1 MRSTLSTFNEVWQR
15 KFRRG
20 VLKQA
25 QEFSEKSSFLIG
37 CSGGMDSMLLL
48 HLMAQIFPQKIR
60 AIYIDHQLQD
70 QSAEWA
76 EVVATQA
83 TILNIPYIIQKV
95 QIANGNLEAQARQAR
110 YQAYQQHLQEN
121 EILLLAHHQQDQAE
135 TVILRLLSGAGVDGL
150 AAMQAI
156 DYRKDMTIWRPFL
169 DLTREQ
175 IALWAVQLEVKYIDD
190 PMNYDTHYD
199 RVWCREALWPFLTS
213 RFPKMQ
219 QALSRTSYLM
229 QDASEILEEVLK
241 DDWQY
246 SGSADYLDLTKLSE
260 LSFARQRQLLSAWM
274 KGQGQYRPA
283 FEMVERL
290 RAEVIESKSDAQA
303 ALHWNQFYYVR
314 YQNILYR
321 LSKQIYFA
329 ETLNPVA
336 AELEHSFKLE
346 EKWQGAAGLF
356 HVECKKIGLSHSLLN
371 KKLKIIR
378 RQGGEK
384 IHLYGRVGQ
393 WPLKKA
399 IQEAHILPWL
409 RHTIQILVLDNVML
423 GVFTPK
429 GFWLA
434 QSPYCEEGGW
444 QPDLI
449 SHSCNLVNGEY
460 SYGNSSEL

>member
-1 MRSTLSTFNEVWQR
+1 
-15 KFRRG
+15 
-20 VLKQA
+20 
-25 QEFSEKSSFLIG
+25 
-37 CSGGMDSMLLL
+37 MDSMLLL
-48 HLMAQIFPQKIR
+48 HLMSQIFPHKIR
-60 AIYIDHQLQD
+60 LIYIDHQLQSK
-70 QSAEWA
+70 SAEWG
-76 EVVATQA
+76 ELVAKQA
-83 TILNIPYIIQKV
+83 TRLNIPYIIQKV
-95 QIANGNLEAQARQAR
+95 QVTDGNLEAQARQAR
-110 YQAYQQHLQEN
+110 YQAYRQHLQAN
-121 EILLLAHHQQDQAE
+121 EILVLAHHQQDQAE
-135 TVILRLLSGAGVDGL
+135 TVILRLLSGTGVDGL
-150 AAMQAI
+150 AAMQSI

-175 IALWAVQLEVKYIDD
+175 IAEWTTQLEIEYIDD
-190 PMNYDTHYD
+190 PTNYDIHYD
-199 RVWCREALWPFLTS
+199 RAWSREELWPFLQN

-241 DDWQY
+241 IDLQNCGTDE
-246 SGSADYLDLTKLSE
+246 YLDLTQLLKLS
-260 LSFARQRQLLSAWM
+260 SARQRQLLSVWM
-274 KGQGQYRPA
+274 KGEGQYRPA

-290 RAEVIESKSDAQA
+290 KNEVIDSKSDAQA

-314 YQNILYR
+314 YQHHLYR
-321 LSKQIYFA
+321 LSRQVFLA
-329 ETLNPVA
+329 EKLNPV
-336 AELEHSFKLE
+336 ETETEHHFQL
-346 EKWQGAAGLF
+346 G
-356 HVECKKIGLSHSLLN
+356 KIVDCASGNFQITQKNMGLSASLLN

-409 RHTIQILVLDNVML
+409 RHTIQILVIDNVML

-434 QSPYCEEGGW
+434 QSPYCEQGGW

-449 SHSCNLVNGEY
+449 SYSCNLVNGEDGY
-460 SYGNSSEL
+460 DKCSK

>member
-1 MRSTLSTFNEVWQR
+1 MT
-15 KFRRG
+15 
-20 VLKQA
+20 
-25 QEFSEKSSFLIG
+25 
-37 CSGGMDSMLLL
+37 
-48 HLMAQIFPQKIR
+48 QIFPQKIR
-60 AIYIDHQLQD
+60 VIYIDHQLQE
-70 QSAEWA
+70 QSAEWGKL
-76 EVVATQA
+76 VASQA
-83 TILNIPYIIQKV
+83 TSLNISYIIQKV
-95 QIANGNLEAQARQAR
+95 QISDGNLEAQARQAR
-110 YQAYQQHLQEN
+110 YQAYQQHLQQN

-135 TVILRLLSGAGVDGL
+135 TAILRLLSGTGVDGL

-156 DYRKDMTIWRPFL
+156 DYRTNMTIWRPFL

-175 IALWAVQLEVKYIDD
+175 IAFWAAQLEVKYIDD

-199 RVWCREALWPFLTS
+199 RVWCREELWPFLS
-213 RFPKMQ
+213 KRFPKMQ

-241 DDWQY
+241 NDWQY
-246 SGSADYLDLTKLSE
+246 SGSADYLDLTKLFE

-274 KGQGQYRPA
+274 KGDGQYRPA

-290 RAEVIESKSDAQA
+290 KKEVIDSKSDAQA

-314 YQNILYR
+314 YQHYLYR
-321 LSKQIYFA
+321 LSRQVFLA
-329 ETLNPVA
+329 EKLNPV
-336 AELEHSFKLE
+336 ETETEHHFQLGEIVDCASGYFQITQKNM
-346 EKWQGAAGLF
+346 
-356 HVECKKIGLSHSLLN
+356 GLSASLLN

-384 IHLYGRVGQ
+384 VHLYGRVGQ

-409 RHTIQILVLDNVML
+409 RHTIQILVIDNVML

-434 QSPYCEEGGW
+434 QSPYCEQGGW

-449 SHSCNLVNGEY
+449 SHSCDLVNGEY
-460 SYGNSSEL
+460 GYDKCSK

>member
-1 MRSTLSTFNEVWQR
+1 
-15 KFRRG
+15 
-20 VLKQA
+20 
-25 QEFSEKSSFLIG
+25 
-37 CSGGMDSMLLL
+37 MLLL

-60 AIYIDHQLQD
+60 AIYIDHQLQE
-70 QSAEWA
+70 QSAEWG
-76 EVVATQA
+76 EFVASQA
-83 TILNIPYIIQKV
+83 TSLNIPYIIQKV
-95 QIANGNLEAQARQAR
+95 QISDGNLEAQARQAR
-110 YQAYQQHLQEN
+110 YQAYQLHLQEN

-135 TVILRLLSGAGVDGL
+135 TAILRLLSGTGVDGL
-150 AAMQAI
+150 AAMQTI
-156 DYRKDMTIWRPFL
+156 DYRANMTIWRPFL

-175 IALWAVQLEVKYIDD
+175 IAFWTAQLEVKYIDD

-199 RVWCREALWPFLTS
+199 RVWCREELWPFLTK

-241 DDWQY
+241 
-246 SGSADYLDLTKLSE
+246 ADLRHCGTAECLDLIKLLD
-260 LSFARQRQLLSAWM
+260 LSSARQRQLLSAWM
-274 KGQGQYRPA
+274 KGDGQYRPA

-290 RAEVIESKSDAQA
+290 KTEVINSKSDAQA

-321 LSKQIYFA
+321 LSKQVYLA
-329 ETLNPVA
+329 ETLNPVE
-336 AELEHSFKLE
+336 AELEHAFKLE
-346 EKWQGAAGLF
+346 EKWQGASGLF
-356 HVECKKIGLSHSLLN
+356 HIVSKEIGLSHSLLN
-371 KKLKIIR
+371 KELKIIR

-384 IHLYGRVGQ
+384 VHLYGRVGQ

-409 RHTIQILVLDNVML
+409 RHTIQILVIDNVML

-434 QSPYCEEGGW
+434 QSPYCEQGGW

-449 SHSCNLVNGEY
+449 SHSCDLVNGEY
-460 SYGNSSEL
+460 GYDKCSK

>member
-1 MRSTLSTFNEVWQR
+1 
-15 KFRRG
+15 
-20 VLKQA
+20 
-25 QEFSEKSSFLIG
+25 
-37 CSGGMDSMLLL
+37 MLLL

-70 QSAEWA
+70 QSAEWG
-76 EVVATQA
+76 ELVASQA
-83 TILNIPYIIQKV
+83 TSLNIPYIIQKV
-95 QIANGNLEAQARQAR
+95 QIADGNLEAQARQAR
-110 YQAYQQHLQEN
+110 YQAYQQHLQQN

-135 TVILRLLSGAGVDGL
+135 TAILRLLSGTGVDGL
-150 AAMQAI
+150 AAMQPI
-156 DYRKDMTIWRPFL
+156 DYRTNMTIWRPLL

-175 IALWAVQLEVKYIDD
+175 IAWWTAQLEVKYIDD

-199 RVWCREALWPFLTS
+199 RVWCREELWPFLTK

-219 QALSRTSYLM
+219 QALSRTSYVM
-229 QDASEILEEVLK
+229 QDAAEILEEVLK
-241 DDWQY
+241 EDWQY
-246 SGSADYLDLTKLSE
+246 CGSTDYLDLIKLVE
-260 LSFARQRQLLSAWM
+260 LSVARQRQLLSGWM
-274 KGQGQYRPA
+274 KGDGQYRPG

-290 RAEVIESKSDAQA
+290 KTEVIESKSDAQA

-321 LSKQIYFA
+321 LSKQIYLA
-329 ETLNPVA
+329 ETLNPVE
-336 AELEHSFKLE
+336 AELELAFKLE
-346 EKWQGAAGLF
+346 EEWQAASGLF
-356 HVECKKIGLSHSLLN
+356 HIRSKEVGLSHYLLN
-371 KKLKIIR
+371 KKLKVLQ

-409 RHTIQILVLDNVML
+409 RHTIQILVIDNVML

-460 SYGNSSEL
+460 GYDNSSEL

>member
-15 KFRRG
+15 KFRHS
-20 VLKQA
+20 VLKQS
-25 QEFSEKSSFLIG
+25 QEFSENSSFLIG

-48 HLMAQIFPQKIR
+48 HLMSQIFPQKIR
-60 AIYIDHQLQD
+60 VIHIDHQLQE
-70 QSAEWA
+70 QSAEWSKL
-76 EVVATQA
+76 VANQA
-83 TILNIPYIIQKV
+83 ISLNIPYIIQKV
-95 QIANGNLEAQARQAR
+95 QVTDGNLEAQARQAR
-110 YQAYQQHLQEN
+110 YQAYLQHLQPN
-121 EILLLAHHQQDQAE
+121 ETLVLAHHQQDQAE

-150 AAMQAI
+150 AAMQSI
-156 DYRKDMTIWRPFL
+156 DYRVDMAIWRPFL

-175 IALWAVQLEVKYIDD
+175 IAAWTAQLEIEYVND
-190 PMNYDTHYD
+190 PTNYDIHYD
-199 RVWCREALWPFLTS
+199 RAWSREELWPFLQN

-241 DDWQY
+241 VDLEHC
-246 SGSADYLDLTKLSE
+246 GTAECLDLTKLLDLTS
-260 LSFARQRQLLSAWM
+260 ARQRQLLSVWM
-274 KGQGQYRPA
+274 KGDGQYRPA

-290 RAEVIESKSDAQA
+290 KSEVINSKSDAQA

-314 YQNILYR
+314 YQNYLYR
-321 LSKQIYFA
+321 LSKQDFLA
-329 ETLNPVA
+329 ETLNPVE
-336 AELEHSFKLE
+336 AELEHVFKLE
-346 EKWQGAAGLF
+346 EKWQGASGLF
-356 HVECKKIGLSHSLLN
+356 HILSKEIGLSHSLL
-371 KKLKIIR
+371 KKELKIIR

-409 RHTIQILVLDNVML
+409 RHTIQILVIDNVML

-434 QSPYCEEGGW
+434 QSPYCEQGGW

-449 SHSCNLVNGEY
+449 SHSCDLVNGEY
-460 SYGNSSEL
+460 GYDKCSK

>member
-1 MRSTLSTFNEVWQR
+1 
-15 KFRRG
+15 
-20 VLKQA
+20 
-25 QEFSEKSSFLIG
+25 
-37 CSGGMDSMLLL
+37 MLLL

-60 AIYIDHQLQD
+60 AIYIDHQLQK
-70 QSAEWA
+70 QSAEWG
-76 EVVATQA
+76 EFVASQSTN
-83 TILNIPYIIQKV
+83 LNIPYIIQKV
-95 QIANGNLEAQARQAR
+95 QISDGNLEAQARQAR
-110 YQAYQQHLQEN
+110 YQAYQQHLQQN

-135 TVILRLLSGAGVDGL
+135 TVILRLLSGTGVDGL
-150 AAMQAI
+150 AGMQAI
-156 DYRKDMTIWRPFL
+156 DYRVNMTIWRPFL

-175 IALWAVQLEVKYIDD
+175 IAFWTAQLEVKYIDD

-199 RVWCREALWPFLTS
+199 RVWCREELWPFLTK

-241 DDWQY
+241 
-246 SGSADYLDLTKLSE
+246 ADLKHCGTAECLDLIKLLD
-260 LSFARQRQLLSAWM
+260 LSSARQRQLLSAWM
-274 KGQGQYRPA
+274 KGDGQYRPA

-290 RAEVIESKSDAQA
+290 KTEVIESKSDAQA

-321 LSKQIYFA
+321 LSKQVYLA
-329 ETLNPVA
+329 ETLNPVE
-336 AELEHSFKLE
+336 AELEHAFKLE
-346 EKWQGAAGLF
+346 EKWQGASGLF
-356 HVECKKIGLSHSLLN
+356 HIVSKEIGISHSLLN
-371 KKLKIIR
+371 KELKIIR

-384 IHLYGRVGQ
+384 VHLYGRVGQ

-409 RHTIQILVLDNVML
+409 RHTIQILVIDNVML

-434 QSPYCEEGGW
+434 QSPYCEQGGW

-449 SHSCNLVNGEY
+449 SHSCDLVNGEY
-460 SYGNSSEL
+460 GYDKCSK

>member
-15 KFRRG
+15 KFRHR

-25 QEFSEKSSFLIG
+25 QEFSENSIFLIG

-48 HLMAQIFPQKIR
+48 HLMSQIFPQKIR
-60 AIYIDHQLQD
+60 VIYIDHQLQSK
-70 QSAEWA
+70 SAEWG
-76 EVVATQA
+76 EFVAKQA
-83 TILNIPYIIQKV
+83 THLNIPYTIQKV
-95 QIANGNLEAQARQAR
+95 QVTDGNLEAQARQAR
-110 YQAYQQHLQEN
+110 YQAYLQHLQAN
-121 EILLLAHHQQDQAE
+121 EILVLAHHQQDQAE

-150 AAMQAI
+150 AAMQSI
-156 DYRKDMTIWRPFL
+156 DHRVDMTIWRPFL

-175 IALWAVQLEVKYIDD
+175 IAEWTTQLEIEYVVD
-190 PMNYDTHYD
+190 PTNYDIHYD
-199 RVWCREALWPFLTS
+199 RAWSREELWPFLQN

-241 DDWQY
+241 
-246 SGSADYLDLTKLSE
+246 ADLQNCGMDECLDLTQLLE
-260 LSFARQRQLLSAWM
+260 LSSARQRQLLSVWM
-274 KGQGQYRPA
+274 KGDGQYRPA

-290 RAEVIESKSDAQA
+290 KNEVIVSKSDAQA

-314 YQNILYR
+314 YQHHLYR
-321 LSKQIYFA
+321 LSRQVFLA
-329 ETLNPVA
+329 EKLNPV
-336 AELEHSFKLE
+336 ETEMEHYFQLGE
-346 EKWQGAAGLF
+346 I
-356 HVECKKIGLSHSLLN
+356 VECASGQFQITQKNMGLSASLLN

-384 IHLYGRVGQ
+384 VHLYGRVGQ

-409 RHTIQILVLDNVML
+409 RHTIQILVIDNVML

-434 QSPYCEEGGW
+434 QSPYCEQGGW

-449 SHSCNLVNGEY
+449 SYSCNLVNGEDGY
-460 SYGNSSEL
+460 DKCSK

>member
-15 KFRRG
+15 KFRHR

-25 QEFSEKSSFLIG
+25 QEFSENSIFLIG

-48 HLMAQIFPQKIR
+48 HLMSQIFPQKIR
-60 AIYIDHQLQD
+60 VIYIDHQLQSK
-70 QSAEWA
+70 SAEWG
-76 EVVATQA
+76 EFVAKQA
-83 TILNIPYIIQKV
+83 THLNIPYTIQKV
-95 QIANGNLEAQARQAR
+95 QVTDGNLEAQARQAR
-110 YQAYQQHLQEN
+110 YQAYLQHLQAN
-121 EILLLAHHQQDQAE
+121 EILVLAHHQQDQAE

-150 AAMQAI
+150 AAMQSI
-156 DYRKDMTIWRPFL
+156 DHRVDMTIWRPFL

-175 IALWAVQLEVKYIDD
+175 IAEWTTQLEIEYVVD
-190 PMNYDTHYD
+190 PTNYDIHYD
-199 RVWCREALWPFLTS
+199 RAWSREELWPFLQN

-241 DDWQY
+241 
-246 SGSADYLDLTKLSE
+246 ADLQNCGTDECLDLTQLLE
-260 LSFARQRQLLSAWM
+260 LSSARQRQLLSVWM
-274 KGQGQYRPA
+274 KGDGQYRPA

-290 RAEVIESKSDAQA
+290 KNEVIVSKSDAQA
-303 ALHWNQFYYVR
+303 VLHWNQFYYVR
-314 YQNILYR
+314 YQHHLYR
-321 LSKQIYFA
+321 LSRQVFLA
-329 ETLNPVA
+329 EKLNPV
-336 AELEHSFKLE
+336 ETEMEHYFQLGE
-346 EKWQGAAGLF
+346 I
-356 HVECKKIGLSHSLLN
+356 VECASGQFQITQKNMGLSASLLN

-384 IHLYGRVGQ
+384 VHLYGRVGQ

-409 RHTIQILVLDNVML
+409 RHTIQILVIDNVML

-434 QSPYCEEGGW
+434 QSPYCEQGGW

-449 SHSCNLVNGEY
+449 SYSCNLVNGEDGY
-460 SYGNSSEL
+460 DKCSK

>member
-1 MRSTLSTFNEVWQR
+1 
-15 KFRRG
+15 
-20 VLKQA
+20 
-25 QEFSEKSSFLIG
+25 
-37 CSGGMDSMLLL
+37 MLLL
-48 HLMAQIFPQKIR
+48 HLMSQIFPHKIR
-60 AIYIDHQLQD
+60 LIYIDHQLQSK
-70 QSAEWA
+70 SAEWG
-76 EVVATQA
+76 ELVAKQA
-83 TILNIPYIIQKV
+83 TRLNIPYIIQKV
-95 QIANGNLEAQARQAR
+95 QVTDGNLEAQARQAR
-110 YQAYQQHLQEN
+110 YQAYRQHLQAN
-121 EILLLAHHQQDQAE
+121 EILVLAHHQQDQAE
-135 TVILRLLSGAGVDGL
+135 TVILRLLSGTGVDGL
-150 AAMQAI
+150 AAMQSI

-175 IALWAVQLEVKYIDD
+175 IAEWTTQLEIEYIDD
-190 PMNYDTHYD
+190 PTNYDIHYD
-199 RVWCREALWPFLTS
+199 RAWSREELWPFLQN

-241 DDWQY
+241 IDLQNCGTDE
-246 SGSADYLDLTKLSE
+246 YLDLTQLLKLS
-260 LSFARQRQLLSAWM
+260 SARQRQLLSVWM
-274 KGQGQYRPA
+274 KGEGQYRPA

-290 RAEVIESKSDAQA
+290 KNEVIDSKSDAQA

-314 YQNILYR
+314 YQHHLYR
-321 LSKQIYFA
+321 LSRQVFLA
-329 ETLNPVA
+329 EKLNPV
-336 AELEHSFKLE
+336 ETETEHHFQL
-346 EKWQGAAGLF
+346 G
-356 HVECKKIGLSHSLLN
+356 KIVDCASGNFQITQKNMGLSASLLN

-409 RHTIQILVLDNVML
+409 RHTIQILVIDNVML

-434 QSPYCEEGGW
+434 QSPYCEQGGW

-449 SHSCNLVNGEY
+449 SYSCNLVNGEDGY
-460 SYGNSSEL
+460 DKCSK

>member
-15 KFRRG
+15 KFRHC

-25 QEFSEKSSFLIG
+25 QEFSENSTFLIG

-48 HLMAQIFPQKIR
+48 HLMSQIFPQKIR
-60 AIYIDHQLQD
+60 VIYIDHQLQSK
-70 QSAEWA
+70 SAEWG
-76 EVVATQA
+76 EFVAKQA
-83 TILNIPYIIQKV
+83 THLNIPYTIQKV
-95 QIANGNLEAQARQAR
+95 QVTDGNLEAQARQAR
-110 YQAYQQHLQEN
+110 YQAYLQHLQAN
-121 EILLLAHHQQDQAE
+121 EILVLAHHQQDQAE
-135 TVILRLLSGAGVDGL
+135 TVILRLLSGAGVNGL
-150 AAMQAI
+150 AAMQSI
-156 DYRKDMTIWRPFL
+156 DHRVDMTIWRPFL

-175 IALWAVQLEVKYIDD
+175 IAEWTTQLEIEYVVD
-190 PMNYDTHYD
+190 PTNYDIHYD
-199 RVWCREALWPFLTS
+199 RAWSREELWPFLQN

-241 DDWQY
+241 
-246 SGSADYLDLTKLSE
+246 ADLQNCGTDECLDLTQLLE
-260 LSFARQRQLLSAWM
+260 LSSARQRQLLSVWM
-274 KGQGQYRPA
+274 KGDGQYRPA

-290 RAEVIESKSDAQA
+290 KNEVIVSKSDAQA

-314 YQNILYR
+314 YQHHLYR
-321 LSKQIYFA
+321 LSRQVFLA
-329 ETLNPVA
+329 EKLNPV
-336 AELEHSFKLE
+336 ETEMEHYFQLGE
-346 EKWQGAAGLF
+346 I
-356 HVECKKIGLSHSLLN
+356 VECASGQFQITQKNMGLSASLLN

-384 IHLYGRVGQ
+384 VHLYGRVGQ

-409 RHTIQILVLDNVML
+409 RHTIQILVIDNVML

-434 QSPYCEEGGW
+434 QSPYCEQGGW

-449 SHSCNLVNGEY
+449 SYSCNLVNGEDGY
-460 SYGNSSEL
+460 DKCSK

>member
-15 KFRRG
+15 KFRHH

-25 QEFSEKSSFLIG
+25 QEFSENSSFLIG

-60 AIYIDHQLQD
+60 AIYIDHQLQK
-70 QSAEWA
+70 QSAEWG
-76 EVVATQA
+76 EFVASQSTN
-83 TILNIPYIIQKV
+83 LNIPYIIQKV
-95 QIANGNLEAQARQAR
+95 QISDGNLEAQARQAR
-110 YQAYQQHLQEN
+110 YQAYQQHLQQN

-135 TVILRLLSGAGVDGL
+135 TVILRLLSGTGVDGL

-156 DYRKDMTIWRPFL
+156 DYRVNMTIWRPFL

-175 IALWAVQLEVKYIDD
+175 IAFWTAQLEVKYIDD

-199 RVWCREALWPFLTS
+199 RVWCREELWPFLTK

-241 DDWQY
+241 
-246 SGSADYLDLTKLSE
+246 ADLKHCGTAECLDLIKLLD
-260 LSFARQRQLLSAWM
+260 LSSARQRQLLSAWM
-274 KGQGQYRPA
+274 KGDGQYRPA

-290 RAEVIESKSDAQA
+290 KTEVIESKSDAQA

-321 LSKQIYFA
+321 LSKQVYLA
-329 ETLNPVA
+329 ETLNPVE
-336 AELEHSFKLE
+336 AELEHAFKLE
-346 EKWQGAAGLF
+346 EKWQGASGLF
-356 HVECKKIGLSHSLLN
+356 HIVSKEIGISHSLLN
-371 KKLKIIR
+371 KELKIIR

-384 IHLYGRVGQ
+384 VHLYGRVGQ

-409 RHTIQILVLDNVML
+409 RHTIQILVIDNVML

-434 QSPYCEEGGW
+434 QSPYCEQGGW

-449 SHSCNLVNGEY
+449 SHSCDLVNGEY
-460 SYGNSSEL
+460 GYDKCSK

>member
-15 KFRRG
+15 KFRHC

-25 QEFSEKSSFLIG
+25 QEFSENSTFLIG

-48 HLMAQIFPQKIR
+48 HLMSQIFPHKIR
-60 AIYIDHQLQD
+60 IIYIDHQLQSK
-70 QSAEWA
+70 SAEWG
-76 EVVATQA
+76 ELVAKQA
-83 TILNIPYIIQKV
+83 THLNIPYTIQKV
-95 QIANGNLEAQARQAR
+95 QVTDGNLEAQARQAR
-110 YQAYQQHLQEN
+110 YQAYLQHLQAN
-121 EILLLAHHQQDQAE
+121 EILVLAHHQQDQAE
-135 TVILRLLSGAGVDGL
+135 TVILRLLSGTGVDGL
-150 AAMQAI
+150 AAMQSI
-156 DYRKDMTIWRPFL
+156 DHRVDMTIWRPFL

-175 IALWAVQLEVKYIDD
+175 IAEWTTQLEIEYVVD
-190 PMNYDTHYD
+190 PTNYDIHYD
-199 RVWCREALWPFLTS
+199 RAWSREELWPFLQN

-241 DDWQY
+241 
-246 SGSADYLDLTKLSE
+246 ADLQNCGTDECLDLTQLLKLS
-260 LSFARQRQLLSAWM
+260 SARQRQLLSVWM
-274 KGQGQYRPA
+274 KGDGQYRPA

-290 RAEVIESKSDAQA
+290 KNEVIDSKSDAQA

-314 YQNILYR
+314 YQHHLYR
-321 LSKQIYFA
+321 LSRQVFLA
-329 ETLNPVA
+329 EKLNPV
-336 AELEHSFKLE
+336 ETETEHHFQLGEVVDCASGNFQITQKNM
-346 EKWQGAAGLF
+346 
-356 HVECKKIGLSHSLLN
+356 GLSASLLN

-384 IHLYGRVGQ
+384 VHLYGRVGQ

-409 RHTIQILVLDNVML
+409 RHTIQILVIDNVML

-434 QSPYCEEGGW
+434 QSPYCEQGGW

-449 SHSCNLVNGEY
+449 SYSCNLVNGEDGY
-460 SYGNSSEL
+460 DKCSK

>member
-1 MRSTLSTFNEVWQR
+1 
-15 KFRRG
+15 
-20 VLKQA
+20 
-25 QEFSEKSSFLIG
+25 
-37 CSGGMDSMLLL
+37 MLLL

-70 QSAEWA
+70 QSAEWGKL
-76 EVVATQA
+76 VASQT
-83 TILNIPYIIQKV
+83 TSLNIPYIIQKV
-95 QIANGNLEAQARQAR
+95 QIADGNLEAQARQVR
-110 YQAYQQHLQEN
+110 YQAYQQHLQQN

-135 TVILRLLSGAGVDGL
+135 TAILRLLSGTGVDGL
-150 AAMQAI
+150 AAMQPI
-156 DYRKDMTIWRPFL
+156 DYRTNMTIWRPFL

-175 IALWAVQLEVKYIDD
+175 IAWWTAQLEVKYIDD

-199 RVWCREALWPFLTS
+199 RVWCREELWPFLTK

-219 QALSRTSYLM
+219 QALSRTSYVM
-229 QDASEILEEVLK
+229 QDAAEILEEALK
-241 DDWQY
+241 ADWQY
-246 SGSADYLDLTKLSE
+246 CGSTDYLDLIKLAE
-260 LSFARQRQLLSAWM
+260 LSVARQRQLLSGWM
-274 KGQGQYRPA
+274 KGNGQYRPG

-290 RAEVIESKSDAQA
+290 KTEVIESKSDAQA
-303 ALHWNQFYYVR
+303 ALHWNHFYYVR

-321 LSKQIYFA
+321 LSKHIYLA
-329 ETLNPVA
+329 ETLNPVE
-336 AELEHSFKLE
+336 AELEHAFKLKE
-346 EKWQGAAGLF
+346 EWQAASGVF
-356 HVECKKIGLSHSLLN
+356 HIRSKEFGLSNCLLN
-371 KKLKIIR
+371 KKLKVLQ

-409 RHTIQILVLDNVML
+409 RHTIQILVIDNVML

-460 SYGNSSEL
+460 GYDNSSEL

>member
-1 MRSTLSTFNEVWQR
+1 
-15 KFRRG
+15 
-20 VLKQA
+20 
-25 QEFSEKSSFLIG
+25 
-37 CSGGMDSMLLL
+37 MLLL

-60 AIYIDHQLQD
+60 AIYIDHQLQE
-70 QSAEWA
+70 QSAEWG
-76 EVVATQA
+76 EFVASQA
-83 TILNIPYIIQKV
+83 TSLNIPYIIQKV
-95 QIANGNLEAQARQAR
+95 QISNGNLEAQARQAR
-110 YQAYQQHLQEN
+110 YQAYQQHLQKN

-135 TVILRLLSGAGVDGL
+135 TAILRLLSGTGVDGL
-150 AAMQAI
+150 AAMQTI
-156 DYRKDMTIWRPFL
+156 DYRANMTIWRPFL

-175 IALWAVQLEVKYIDD
+175 IAFWTAQLEVKYIDD

-199 RVWCREALWPFLTS
+199 RVWCREELWPFLTK

-241 DDWQY
+241 
-246 SGSADYLDLTKLSE
+246 ADLKHCGTAKYLDLIKLLD
-260 LSFARQRQLLSAWM
+260 LSSARQRQLLSAWM
-274 KGQGQYRPA
+274 KGEGQYRPA

-290 RAEVIESKSDAQA
+290 KTEVIESKSDAQA

-321 LSKQIYFA
+321 LSKQIYLA
-329 ETLNPVA
+329 ETLNPVE
-336 AELEHSFKLE
+336 AELERAFKLE
-346 EKWQGAAGLF
+346 EKWQGASGSF
-356 HVECKKIGLSHSLLN
+356 HIVSKEIGLSHSLLN
-371 KKLKIIR
+371 KELKIIR

-384 IHLYGRVGQ
+384 FHLYGRVGQ

-409 RHTIQILVLDNVML
+409 RHTIQILVIDNVML

-434 QSPYCEEGGW
+434 QSPYCEQGGW

-449 SHSCNLVNGEY
+449 SHSCDLVNGEY
-460 SYGNSSEL
+460 GYDKCSK

>member
-15 KFRRG
+15 KFRHH

-25 QEFSEKSSFLIG
+25 QEFSENSSFLIG

-60 AIYIDHQLQD
+60 AIYIDHQLQE
-70 QSAEWA
+70 QSAEWG
-76 EVVATQA
+76 EFVASQSTS
-83 TILNIPYIIQKV
+83 LNIPYIIQKV
-95 QIANGNLEAQARQAR
+95 QISDGNLEAQARQAR

-135 TVILRLLSGAGVDGL
+135 TAILRLLSGTGVDGL

-156 DYRKDMTIWRPFL
+156 DYRESMTIWRPFL

-175 IALWAVQLEVKYIDD
+175 ITFWTAQLEVKYIDD

-199 RVWCREALWPFLTS
+199 RVWCREELWPFLS
-213 RFPKMQ
+213 KRFPKMQ

-241 DDWQY
+241 
-246 SGSADYLDLTKLSE
+246 ADLKHCGTAEYLDLIKLLD
-260 LSFARQRQLLSAWM
+260 LSSARQRQLLSAWM
-274 KGQGQYRPA
+274 KGDGQYRPA

-290 RAEVIESKSDAQA
+290 KNEVIDSKSDAQA
-303 ALHWNQFYYVR
+303 ALHWNQFYYAR
-314 YQNILYR
+314 YQHHLYR
-321 LSKQIYFA
+321 LSRQVFLA
-329 ETLNPVA
+329 EKLNPV
-336 AELEHSFKLE
+336 ETEMEHYFQLGE
-346 EKWQGAAGLF
+346 I
-356 HVECKKIGLSHSLLN
+356 VECASGQFQITQKNMGLSASLLN

-384 IHLYGRVGQ
+384 VHLYGRVGQ

-409 RHTIQILVLDNVML
+409 RHTIQILVIDNVML

-434 QSPYCEEGGW
+434 QSPYCEQGGW

-449 SHSCNLVNGEY
+449 SYSCNLVNGEDGY
-460 SYGNSSEL
+460 DKCSK

>member
-1 MRSTLSTFNEVWQR
+1 
-15 KFRRG
+15 
-20 VLKQA
+20 
-25 QEFSEKSSFLIG
+25 
-37 CSGGMDSMLLL
+37 MLLL

-60 AIYIDHQLQD
+60 AIYIDHQLQEL
-70 QSAEWA
+70 SAEWG
-76 EVVATQA
+76 EFVASQSTS
-83 TILNIPYIIQKV
+83 LNIPYIIQKV
-95 QIANGNLEAQARQAR
+95 QISDGNLEAQARQAR
-110 YQAYQQHLQEN
+110 YQAYQQHLQQN

-135 TVILRLLSGAGVDGL
+135 TAILRLLSGTGVDGL

-156 DYRKDMTIWRPFL
+156 DYRESMTIWRPFL

-175 IALWAVQLEVKYIDD
+175 IAFWTAQLEVKYIDD

-199 RVWCREALWPFLTS
+199 RVWCREELWPFLTK

-241 DDWQY
+241 
-246 SGSADYLDLTKLSE
+246 ADLKHCGTAKYLDLIKLLD
-260 LSFARQRQLLSAWM
+260 LSSARQRQLVSAWM
-274 KGQGQYRPA
+274 KGEGQYRPA

-290 RAEVIESKSDAQA
+290 KTEVIESKSDAQA

-321 LSKQIYFA
+321 LSKQIYLA
-329 ETLNPVA
+329 ETLNPVE
-336 AELEHSFKLE
+336 AELEHAFKLE
-346 EKWQGAAGLF
+346 EKWQGASGSF
-356 HVECKKIGLSHSLLN
+356 HIVSKEIGLSHSLLN
-371 KKLKIIR
+371 KELKIIR

-384 IHLYGRVGQ
+384 VHLYGRVGQ

-409 RHTIQILVLDNVML
+409 RHTIQILVIDNVML

-434 QSPYCEEGGW
+434 QSPYCEQGGW

-449 SHSCNLVNGEY
+449 SHSCDLVNGEY
-460 SYGNSSEL
+460 GYDKCSK

>member
-15 KFRRG
+15 KFRHH

-25 QEFSEKSSFLIG
+25 QEFSENSSFLIG

-60 AIYIDHQLQD
+60 AIYIDHQLQE
-70 QSAEWA
+70 QSAEWG
-76 EVVATQA
+76 EFVARQSTN
-83 TILNIPYIIQKV
+83 LNIPYIIQKV
-95 QIANGNLEAQARQAR
+95 QISNGNLEAQARQAR
-110 YQAYQQHLQEN
+110 YQAYQQHLQQN

-135 TVILRLLSGAGVDGL
+135 TAILRLLSGTGVDGL

-156 DYRKDMTIWRPFL
+156 DYRTNMTIWRPFL

-175 IALWAVQLEVKYIDD
+175 ITFWTAQLEVKYIDD

-199 RVWCREALWPFLTS
+199 RVWCREELWPFLTK

-229 QDASEILEEVLK
+229 QDTSEILEEVLK
-241 DDWQY
+241 
-246 SGSADYLDLTKLSE
+246 ADLKHCGTAECLDLTKLSE
-260 LSFARQRQLLSAWM
+260 LSFARQRQLLSTWM
-274 KGQGQYRPA
+274 KGDGQYRPA

-290 RAEVIESKSDAQA
+290 KTEVIESKSDAQA

-321 LSKQIYFA
+321 LSKQIYLA
-329 ETLNPVA
+329 ETLNPVE
-336 AELEHSFKLE
+336 AELEHAFKLE
-346 EKWQGAAGLF
+346 EKWRGASGSF
-356 HVECKKIGLSHSLLN
+356 YIVSKDIGLSHSLLN
-371 KKLKIIR
+371 KELKIIR

-384 IHLYGRVGQ
+384 VHLYGRVGQ

-409 RHTIQILVLDNVML
+409 RHTIQILVIDNVML

-434 QSPYCEEGGW
+434 QSPYCEQGGW

-449 SHSCNLVNGEY
+449 SHSCDLVNGEY
-460 SYGNSSEL
+460 GYDKCSK

>member
-15 KFRRG
+15 KFRHR

-25 QEFSEKSSFLIG
+25 QEFSENSIFLIG

-48 HLMAQIFPQKIR
+48 HLMSQIFPQKIR
-60 AIYIDHQLQD
+60 VIYIDHQLQSK
-70 QSAEWA
+70 SAEWG
-76 EVVATQA
+76 EFVAKQA
-83 TILNIPYIIQKV
+83 THLNIPYTIQKV
-95 QIANGNLEAQARQAR
+95 QVTDGNLEAQARQAR
-110 YQAYQQHLQEN
+110 YQAYLQHLQAN
-121 EILLLAHHQQDQAE
+121 EILVLAHHQQDQAE

-150 AAMQAI
+150 AAMQSI
-156 DYRKDMTIWRPFL
+156 DHRVDMTIWRPFL

-175 IALWAVQLEVKYIDD
+175 IAEWTTQLEIEYVVD
-190 PMNYDTHYD
+190 PTNYDIHYD
-199 RVWCREALWPFLTS
+199 RAWSREELWPFLQN

-241 DDWQY
+241 
-246 SGSADYLDLTKLSE
+246 ADLQNCGTDECLDLTQLLE
-260 LSFARQRQLLSAWM
+260 LSSARQRQLLSVWM
-274 KGQGQYRPA
+274 KGDGQYRPA

-290 RAEVIESKSDAQA
+290 KNEVIVSKSDAQA

-314 YQNILYR
+314 YQHHLYR
-321 LSKQIYFA
+321 LSRQVFLA
-329 ETLNPVA
+329 EKLNPV
-336 AELEHSFKLE
+336 ETEMEHYFQLGE
-346 EKWQGAAGLF
+346 I
-356 HVECKKIGLSHSLLN
+356 VECASGQFQITQKNMGLSASLLN

-384 IHLYGRVGQ
+384 VHLYGRVGQ

-409 RHTIQILVLDNVML
+409 RHTIQILVIDNVML

-434 QSPYCEEGGW
+434 QSPYCEQGGW

-449 SHSCNLVNGEY
+449 SYSCNLVNGEDGY
-460 SYGNSSEL
+460 DKCSK